1 MKILYF
7 IGPLV
12 RGGAEL
18 HLVNIVIKL
27 KKKGITPI
35 VFTLEKKED
44 LEYFLYKNNIKV
56 LYSRL
61 SINSNYLSG
70 LKFVKLINLFL
81 KNGIMMI
88 NIFKFVK
95 L

>member
-7 IGPLV
+7 IGPLE

-35 VFTLEKKED
+35 VFTLEKK
-44 LEYFLYKNNIKV
+44 
-56 LYSRL
+56 
-61 SINSNYLSG
+61 
-70 LKFVKLINLFL
+70 
-81 KNGIMMI
+81 
-88 NIFKFVK
+88 
-95 L
+95 